1 MQIASYKSFRVRPP
15 LFHKNKG
22 SFTTY
27 HYNNNNNNNNNNN
40 SIIIIIIMR
49 NKKNYK
55 FLLPL
60 EY

>member
-27 HYNNNNNNNNNNN
+27 HYNNNNNNN
-40 SIIIIIIMR
+40 SIIIIIIIIIMR

>member
-27 HYNNNNNNNNNNN
+27 HYNNNNNNNN
-40 SIIIIIIMR
+40 SIIIIIIIMR